1 MMSWLRTSGG
11 APLVGALIL
20 CVLAVSTLA
29 GCGGGSSGS
38 SQTVSNGTPPP
49 PTISG
54 TPAAQVTAGQAYSF
68 TPTASGP
75 SGTALTFSVQNLPAW
90 AAFSASTGA
99 LTGTPSSSYVGTF
112 SNIVISVSD
121 GTASASL
128 PAFAIKVNAQATNG
142 SATLSWTAPT
152 TNTDGSTLT
161 DLAGFVINYGTSA
174 TALTQQVSVSGASA
188 TSYTVTGLASG
199 TWYFS
204 VAAVASDG
212 TQSVPSNPVSDT
224 IS

>member
-1 MMSWLRTSGG
+1 MSLLRTRGA

-20 CVLAVSTLA
+20 WVLAVSTLA
-29 GCGGGSSGS
+29 GCGGGGGGS
-38 SQTVSNGTPPP
+38 SQTVSNGTPP

-75 SGTALTFSVQNLPAW
+75 SGMALTFSVQNLPAW
-90 AAFSASTGA
+90 AAFSTSTGA

-121 GTASASL
+121 GAASASL
-128 PAFAIKVNAQATNG
+128 PAFAIQVNAQAVTG

-152 TNTDGSTLT
+152 TNTDGSALT
-161 DLAGFVINYGTSA
+161 NLTGFVISYGTSA

-212 TQSVPSNPVSDT
+212 TQSVPSNPVTDT
-224 IS
+224 IT

>member
-1 MMSWLRTSGG
+1 MSLLRTRG
-11 APLVGALIL
+11 AAPRVGALIL
-20 CVLAVSTLA
+20 WVLAVSTLA
-29 GCGGGSSGS
+29 GCGGGGGGS
-38 SQTVSNGTPPP
+38 SQTVSNGTPP

-75 SGTALTFSVQNLPAW
+75 SGMALTFSVQNLPAW
-90 AAFSASTGA
+90 AAFSTSTGA

-121 GTASASL
+121 GAASASL
-128 PAFAIKVNAQATNG
+128 PAFAIQVNAQATTG

-152 TNTDGSTLT
+152 TNTDGSALT
-161 DLAGFVINYGTSA
+161 NLTGFVISYGTSA

-212 TQSVPSNPVSDT
+212 TQSVPSNPVTDT
-224 IS
+224 IT